1 MTARKLMVAILLTLC
16 TKAIAAQTSFW
27 TQSATPGLPA
37 VTSTASVTV
46 GLKFYS
52 DVPGS
57 VTGIRFYKGASNAG
71 THTGALW
78 SSTGTKLATVTFAA
92 ETASGWQQA
101 NFSSPVNIAAN
112 TTYVISYTAPNGA
125 HAHDQYY
132 SWVNLNASVLHVVG
146 SAPGVYTYGSGA
158 LFPTTTYN
166 NSNYWVDVVF
176 SPAAPPPIDS
186 QSSFWSKSITPLL
199 PEAANTASIT
209 VGLKF
214 YSDVA
219 GTVTGVRFY
228 KGPHNTGTH
237 VGVLWSSTGAKLASV
252 AFSGETASGWQ
263 QVSFASP
270 VSITPKT
277 IYVISYLAPKGKQAQ
292 DQNYPWSSLS
302 AAPLHVSSS
311 SPGVHSYGA
320 GATFPS
326 STWNNSNYWVDVV
339 FSLNAPT
346 PIQCRARL
354 RSPVR

>member
-1 MTARKLMVAILLTLC
+1 M
-16 TKAIAAQTSFW
+16 
-27 TQSATPGLPA
+27 PA
-37 VTSTASVTV
+37 VSSTASVTV

-57 VTGIRFYKGASNAG
+57 VTGLRFYKGASNTG

-101 NFSSPVNIAAN
+101 NFSSPVNITAN

-132 SWVNLNASVLHVVG
+132 SWVNLNASVLHVAG

-158 LFPTTTYN
+158 LFPTSTYN

-176 SPAAPPPIDS
+176 SPAAPTPAVS
-186 QSSFWSKSITPLL
+186 QSSFWSKSATPLL
-199 PEAANTASIT
+199 PEVSNTASIT

-237 VGVLWSSTGAKLASV
+237 VGILWSSTGTNTCKCEVLRRNGFRVAAGKLC
-252 AFSGETASGWQ
+252 FSSQHHTKHDIRDL
-263 QVSFASP
+263 VSRRRK
-270 VSITPKT
+270 VDKLRIRT
-277 IYVISYLAPKGKQAQ
+277 I
-292 DQNYPWSSLS
+292 
-302 AAPLHVSSS
+302 
-311 SPGVHSYGA
+311 PGRV
-320 GATFPS
+320 
-326 STWNNSNYWVDVV
+326 
-339 FSLNAPT
+339 
-346 PIQCRARL
+346 
-354 RSPVR
+354 